1 MVTFKRMHEGNTRLM
16 LSCQNGK
23 RDAESRPWSLQCGV
37 VAEKTAVPAVAP
49 SALRFALK
57 RSLLSEERLGPRL
70 KNVSDDED
78 AFLLPGA
85 SEAAAAAAEEG
96 DLSLVGVAD
105 RRFFNMVRP
114 ALPSNHFCFLPAHIS
129 S

>member
-1 MVTFKRMHEGNTRLM
+1 M

-23 RDAESRPWSLQCGV
+23 CDTESRPWSLQCGA
-37 VAEKTAVPAVAP
+37 VAENAAAPAAAP

-57 RSLLSEERLGPRL
+57 RSLLSEERFGPRL

-85 SEAAAAAAEEG
+85 SDSAEEG

-114 ALPSNHFCFLPAHIS
+114 RPSLPSNHFCFLPAHIS

>member
-23 RDAESRPWSLQCGV
+23 CDTESRPWSLQCGA
-37 VAEKTAVPAVAP
+37 VAEKAAAPAAAP

-85 SEAAAAAAEEG
+85 SEAAAAEEG

-114 ALPSNHFCFLPAHIS
+114 SLPSNHFCFLPDHIS

>member
-1 MVTFKRMHEGNTRLM
+1 MP
-16 LSCQNGK
+16 SCQNGK
-23 RDAESRPWSLQCGV
+23 CDTGSRPWSLQCGA
-37 VAEKTAVPAVAP
+37 VAEKAAAPAAAP

-70 KNVSDDED
+70 KNVSDDEE

-85 SEAAAAAAEEG
+85 SEAAAEEG

-114 ALPSNHFCFLPAHIS
+114 SLPSNHFCFLPDHIS